1 MSQLDLLVL
10 HRDDCESVKQRSE
23 GVSSVF
29 AKVISISPFEIQ
41 DKTGRI
47 IFDEAPEGL
56 FEVSDFG
63 YFLIDTSSRPLRC
76 LRSTVAP
83 PELEPVAAYQLQTY
97 RKKNQIV

>member
-29 AKVISISPFEIQ
+29 AK